1 MKNFFV
7 ITIVGFIVGLIIS
20 GIGIDIYSY
29 ISRSVNRFS
38 VARTISKA
46 EQMVAQDRYTEAIA
60 LYEKAYAKIS
70 SAMNDDKSEILVAK
84 IKNNQ
89 GLCLSKRFE
98 KTKDVL
104 DFKQALSLFE
114 EAYAVYK
121 KIKNGELAD
130 QTEQNIKILEK
141 MAEV

>member
-1 MKNFFV
+1 MAGLVLSGV
-7 ITIVGFIVGLIIS
+7 IADVF
-20 GIGIDIYSY
+20 SY
-29 ISRSVNRFS
+29 AAKSYNRLYI
-38 VARTISKA
+38 ARTISKA
-46 EQMVAQDRYTEAIA
+46 EKMVSQDKYDRAIE

-70 SAMNDDKSEILVAK
+70 SSMNDDKNEILIAK

-114 EAYAVYK
+114 EACAVYK

>member
-1 MKNFFV
+1 MAGLVLSGV
-7 ITIVGFIVGLIIS
+7 IADVF
-20 GIGIDIYSY
+20 SY
-29 ISRSVNRFS
+29 AAKSYNRLYI
-38 VARTISKA
+38 ARTIAKA
-46 EQMVAQDRYTEAIA
+46 EKMVSQDKYDRAIE

-70 SAMNDDKSEILVAK
+70 SSMNDDKTEILAAK

-98 KTKDVL
+98 KTKDIL

>member
-1 MKNFFV
+1 MA
-7 ITIVGFIVGLIIS
+7 GLILS
-20 GIGIDIYSY
+20 GVIGDVFSYAARSYNRIY
-29 ISRSVNRFS
+29 I
-38 VARTISKA
+38 ARTISKA
-46 EQMVAQDRYTEAIA
+46 EKMVSQDRYDKAIE

-70 SAMNDDKSEILVAK
+70 SSMNDDKTEILAAK

-114 EAYAVYK
+114 EAYATYK

-130 QTEQNIKILEK
+130 QTEQNIKILEN

>member
-1 MKNFFV
+1 MA
-7 ITIVGFIVGLIIS
+7 GLILS
-20 GIGIDIYSY
+20 GVIGDVFSYAARSYNRIY
-29 ISRSVNRFS
+29 I
-38 VARTISKA
+38 ARTISKA
-46 EQMVAQDRYTEAIA
+46 EKMVSQDRYDKAIE

-70 SAMNDDKSEILVAK
+70 SSMNDDKTEILAAK

-130 QTEQNIKILEK
+130 QTEQNIKILEN

>member
-1 MKNFFV
+1 
-7 ITIVGFIVGLIIS
+7 
-20 GIGIDIYSY
+20 
-29 ISRSVNRFS
+29 
-38 VARTISKA
+38 
-46 EQMVAQDRYTEAIA
+46 MVSQDKYDRAIE

-70 SAMNDDKSEILVAK
+70 SSMNDDKTEILAAK

-98 KTKDVL
+98 KTKDIL